1 MLSVDLVAHL
11 RVRITRKFAVV
22 ACFAPRLLVVAAALV
37 RAVYLY
43 QVTPHGN
50 PEYDLWISTIFTQA
64 HVCASICTACIPYM
78 VPFFKSLQ
86 GSIWRSYSTRSWT
99 ARSRSCHVP
108 GTPPNVLRKREAN
121 IRFESPKSFNSLIKE
136 PERVSIVS
144 PRIPSPTPISP
155 FMPPP
160 ISTLRLPIT
169 SPNASEVRTARG
181 LSVSGTLYDSESD
194 QLFEMVSLQ
203 TAMCCVPSPIEP
215 PARARLSSSVTVGSS
230 ETSENLALLGS
241 PDPSSSS
248 SCYSSRATTPTRAEH
263 QPRFSLFPQDA
274 QQYAPLLPVMRRT
287 SFSSARDTQI
297 QDSTSFDGATRL
309 LARQTLPDPAMLHN
323 FDNIAHP
330 TRSISSKSHP
340 KFSTTPRLHAA
351 LPSALP

>member
-1 MLSVDLVAHL
+1 MSTELFIVMLSVDLVAHL

-50 PEYDLWISTIFTQA
+50 PEYDLWISTICTQA

-86 GSIWRSYSTRSWT
+86 ASIWRSYSTRSWT
-99 ARSRSCHVP
+99 ARSRSAHLS

-121 IRFESPKSFNSLIKE
+121 IRFESPKSFTSLIKE

-160 ISTLRLPIT
+160 ISTLRLPT
-169 SPNASEVRTARG
+169 VSLNASGVRTARG
-181 LSVSGTLYDSESD
+181 LSVSGTLYDSESG

-203 TAMCCVPSPIEP
+203 TAMSYVPSPIEP
-215 PARARLSSSVTVGSS
+215 PAKARLSSSV
-230 ETSENLALLGS
+230 A
-241 PDPSSSS
+241 
-248 SCYSSRATTPTRAEH
+248 SSRAATPTRAEH

-274 QQYAPLLPVMRRT
+274 QQYAPLLPLMRRI
-287 SFSSARDTQI
+287 SSSSARDTRF
-297 QDSTSFDGATRL
+297 QDSTSSDGAPRL
-309 LARQTLPDPAMLHN
+309 LARQTLPDPAILHT
-323 FDNIAHP
+323 FDNIAQP
-330 TRSISSKSHP
+330 TRSISLKSHP

-351 LPSALP
+351 PPSALP